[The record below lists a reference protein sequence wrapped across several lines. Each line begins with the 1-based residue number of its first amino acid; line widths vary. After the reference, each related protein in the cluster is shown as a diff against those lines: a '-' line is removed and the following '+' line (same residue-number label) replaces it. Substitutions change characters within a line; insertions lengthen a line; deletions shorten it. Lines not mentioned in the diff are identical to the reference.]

1 MNLSYRFFLAL
12 FFGLSA
18 SVATA
23 VSDASQVANNG
34 EPASLKDAYKNEFYI
49 GTCLGG
55 KMPDS
60 YSTDEIDMIVK
71 QYNAVTPENCMKP
84 QPIHPSE
91 ANWNWEEAD
100 ALVQF
105 SQDHHMVV
113 YGHTLVWH
121 NQTPQWFFK
130 DGDKAASRELLLAR
144 LKNHIQTEVGRYKGK
159 IRAWDVVNEAIPDSG
174 SAHLRKSNW
183 DKIIGDDFI
192 EYAFQYAHEAD
203 PDAGFQYNDYN
214 IETGDKFQKALWL
227 LKKLKSEN
235 IPITSVGIQGH
246 WLLDRIPFKDIE
258 NAIVEFGALGLKVNI
273 TELDID
279 VLPRRGAG
287 GDLNEINRPGP
298 TTRSGPLTGTSLADA
313 LKRQGDQ
320 YGKLFEILHRHHDLI
335 DRVTF
340 WGADDAHSWLN
351 GRRGNNYPLVFD
363 RQLQPKP
370 AFDAIIHALTVP
382 QNFQN

>member
-1 MNLSYRFFLAL
+1 MQMSWRFFLVL
-12 FFGLSA
+12 FLGLAA

-23 VSDASQVANNG
+23 DSIASQGPTKG
-34 EPASLKDAYKNEFYI
+34 EPASLKDAYKNDFYI

-55 KMPDS
+55 KLPDS

-71 QYNAVTPENCMKP
+71 QYNAVTPENCMQP
-84 QPIHPSE
+84 EPIHQSE
-91 ANWNWEEAD
+91 ATWNWDEAD

-105 SQDHHMVV
+105 AHDHHMVI

-130 DGDKAASRELLLAR
+130 DGDKPASRELLLAR
-144 LKNHIQTEVGRYKGK
+144 LKTHIQTEVGRYKGK
-159 IRAWDVVNEAIPDSG
+159 IRAWDVVNEAIPDNG
-174 SAHLRKSNW
+174 SANLRRSNW

-192 EYAFQYAHEAD
+192 EYAFRYAHEAD
-203 PDAGFQYNDYN
+203 PDAGLQYNDYN
-214 IETGDKFQKALWL
+214 IETGDKFQKALRL

-246 WLLDRIPFKDIE
+246 WLLDQVPFKEIE
-258 NAIVEFGALGLKVNI
+258 NAIVEFSALGLKVNI

-279 VLPRRGAG
+279 VLPRRVAG

-298 TTRSGPLTGTSLADA
+298 TTRNGPLSGPALADA
-313 LKRQGDQ
+313 LNRQGEQ
-320 YGKLFEILHRHHDLI
+320 YGKLFEILHRHHDMI

-340 WGADDAHSWLN
+340 WGADDEHSWLN
-351 GRRGNNYPLVFD
+351 GRRGKNYPLVFD

-370 AFDAIIHALTVP
+370 AFDAIIDVLTNP
-382 QNFQN
+382 LNSQN